1 MFPGALKQRLE
12 NVFLDLTKKLDNP
25 EFAHSITTFVES
37 YESIQTDGELAASLS
52 SFGQR
57 L

>member
-1 MFPGALKQRLE
+1 MFPGELKQRLE

-25 EFAHSITTFVES
+25 EFAQSITTFVES
-37 YESIQTDGELAASLS
+37 YESIQTDNELATSLS